1 MTKINLGFVD
11 TAARFIPA
19 SEIMAEYL
27 KARTAFYRYRN
38 LYIICRAHCQLGG
51 AWPNLT
57 RKHKVKMEKSA
68 RSCRNWQKMKNNLE
82 RMRAAAM

>member
-1 MTKINLGFVD
+1 MTHIDLGFKD
-11 TAARFIPA
+11 TAVRFIPA
-19 SEIMAEYL
+19 CQIIAEYE
-27 KARTAFYRYRN
+27 KARAAFYRYRN
-38 LYIICRAHCQLGG
+38 LYIICRAHCQFGG

-57 RKHKVKMEKSA
+57 RKNKVKAEKAA